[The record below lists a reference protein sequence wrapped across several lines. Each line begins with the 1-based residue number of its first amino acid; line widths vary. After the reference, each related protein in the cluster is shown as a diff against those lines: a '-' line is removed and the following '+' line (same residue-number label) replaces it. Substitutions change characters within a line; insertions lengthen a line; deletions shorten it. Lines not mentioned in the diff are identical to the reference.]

1 MKTYLPDL
9 INYLEC
15 EIKLDIEVIFAS
27 WCLTIFTTI
36 VHQNQQ
42 SKLLD
47 EILDVFIAKGWIGF
61 L

>member
-36 VHQNQQ
+36 VHQN
-42 SKLLD
+42 
-47 EILDVFIAKGWIGF
+47 
-61 L
+61 